1 MALPRPPGPIP
12 RHIAIIMDGNGR
24 WAEARGLDRVKGHEE
39 GAQSVK
45 EIVRTCREWGVGAL
59 TLYSFSTENWRRP
72 VTEVTALMQLL
83 QRYVFQERDEILQQG
98 IRLQVLGQIER
109 LPDFVQKPLRLLC
122 KDSARNADMTL
133 NLALSYGSRQEIVD
147 GVRNIARAVAE
158 GRLRVDQIDEDLLG
172 QSLYTAGQPDPDL
185 LIRTS
190 GELRLSNF
198 LLWQLAYTEM
208 VVTDVLWPDFRAPQL
223 EAAIRAFGARE
234 RRFGKTGA
242 QVRGEGSL
250 A

>member
-1 MALPRPPGPIP
+1 
-12 RHIAIIMDGNGR
+12 
-24 WAEARGLDRVKGHEE
+24 
-39 GAQSVK
+39 
-45 EIVRTCREWGVGAL
+45 
-59 TLYSFSTENWRRP
+59 
-72 VTEVTALMQLL
+72 MQLL